1 VSFSKKE
8 RKMFEVKL
16 NEGIK
21 IGDKTY
27 TTVHLDKLQAGEA
40 MDAADEAESI
50 KMAED
55 GKGGLHPIFVTSPA
69 RATAERIRRMIK
81 KLSDPAGESMSGPVQ
96 YGDLRKMDE
105 GDYRRLTA
113 KADEIENLYL
123 AQETDAQGREES
135 AKA

>member
-1 VSFSKKE
+1 
-8 RKMFEVKL
+8 MFEVKL

-21 IGDKTY
+21 IGEKSY
-27 TTVHLDKLQAGEA
+27 TTIHLDKLNAGEA
-40 MDAADEAESI
+40 MDAADAAESI
-50 KMAED
+50 KMVED
-55 GKGGLHPIFVTSPA
+55 GKGGLQPVFVTSPA

-81 KLSDPAGESMSGPVQ
+81 KLADPAGESIGGPIQ

-105 GDYRRLTA
+105 SDYRRITA

-123 AQETDAQGREES
+123 SKETDTQGRDES